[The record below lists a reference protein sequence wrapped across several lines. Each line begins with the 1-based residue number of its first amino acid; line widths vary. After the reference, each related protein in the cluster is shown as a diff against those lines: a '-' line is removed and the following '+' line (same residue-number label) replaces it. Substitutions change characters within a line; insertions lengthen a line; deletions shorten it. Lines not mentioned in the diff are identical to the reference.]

1 MLSRT
6 FVGTTLIY
14 EKKQSQVQVQHIQH
28 MASSYRKCQ
37 QRLQV
42 SSSKL
47 PAINHNQ
54 GAGEE
59 LTIGRRNFH
68 HANKT
73 EDRTCTDRNRH
84 DHVYTRNTVGGLIVR
99 LFVDSARCASAHGQA
114 IPGWPGLVSM
124 AAKDVDTVT
133 QQSTVDYMPPVLHSV
148 TENSTVQHILQLSV
162 QATTELQSAG

>member
-1 MLSRT
+1 ML
-6 FVGTTLIY
+6 Y
-14 EKKQSQVQVQHIQH
+14 K
-28 MASSYRKCQ
+28 A
-37 QRLQV
+37 
-42 SSSKL
+42 
-47 PAINHNQ
+47 
-54 GAGEE
+54 
-59 LTIGRRNFH
+59 
-68 HANKT
+68 

-148 TENSTVQHILQLSV
+148 TENSTVQHMLQFSM
-162 QATTELQSAG
+162 QATTELQYKG